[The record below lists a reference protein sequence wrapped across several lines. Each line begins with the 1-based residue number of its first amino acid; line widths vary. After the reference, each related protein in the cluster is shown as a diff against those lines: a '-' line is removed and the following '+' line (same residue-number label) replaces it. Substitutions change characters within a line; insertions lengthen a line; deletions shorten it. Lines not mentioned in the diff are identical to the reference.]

1 MNKLIEHLYIQ
12 LYFCNCLLNFKG
24 VYFIWK
30 KIIELLIEN
39 DSITKKNRSDNDL
52 LLSRNNRTIE
62 VNLERFISD

>member
-1 MNKLIEHLYIQ
+1 MKKLIEHLYIQ

-39 DSITKKNRSDNDL
+39 DSIKKTDL
-52 LLSRNNRTIE
+52 IIIYS
-62 VNLERFISD
+62 